1 MKAATDT
8 GRSDENHTIR
18 HTAAGGDY
26 AGVSASLAVIELD
39 AHGSSAKLILTVD
52 RTEIPEGGGAAV
64 LKVAVSLAG
73 SGLRE
78 YSVELRAAPGSGSNA
93 ASASD
98 FTANTATVQI
108 GGTFN
113 YNDTYQTT
121 QQIAVTPVDDG
132 IDENDEDL
140 VVTATVTGGTL
151 PVTMATVT
159 IADDDSRGVT
169 VSAAQIEL
177 DEGGSRDYTV
187 VLDSQPTGPVTVTPA
202 LQSGADPDLTLP
214 TTPLTFSAD
223 NWSTEQ
229 TVTVTAAE
237 DDDALDDQATVSH
250 TVAGAD
256 YGANNVRAASVQV
269 TANDNDGRGVTVS
282 TRDLTVEEAGT
293 ATYTVVLNS
302 APTGTVTVRPRT
314 SGDSDVTVSP
324 TSLTF
329 TTANW
334 STVQTVTVSA
344 AQDADTAD
352 DRAAVSHA
360 VSGADYGARNV
371 QAPEVKVLVNDN
383 GEASNTAT
391 LSAAPAS
398 FAEAKSGSTKV
409 TATVDGAARATSTV
423 VTVLVRGGTA
433 AVSDF
438 VANPSAFTL
447 TIPAGSK
454 AGSATFRFRAA
465 DDDIDESDETVT
477 LSGSASGLT
486 LSDATIT
493 IEDDDEKGIILT
505 QSSLTATEQGRDGSY
520 KVSLRSQPT
529 GPVTVTTTV
538 TPSVPGDTDVTTI
551 PATLTF
557 TAANWLVQQT
567 VTVRVAGDPD
577 GDDEGATISHAVS
590 GADYAGVTA
599 GTVAVTVRDDDE
611 ASQAVVL
618 SVSPDRVDE
627 NAGSETVTLTARL
640 DGAAR
645 TTDTDVAV
653 TVSSGTAEVG
663 TDFAAVSGFTLTIAA
678 GDTEATETIS
688 FSPENDSL
696 DEGDET
702 VTIGGTAAGLRVDEA
717 TLTVIDD
724 DDRGVSASV
733 AALTVDEEGT
743 ETYTVV
749 LDTQPTGPVRVTPS
763 VVGNSDVTVSPSQP
777 VSAGDEH
784 LEFTPSNWDT
794 PQEVT
799 VSAADDADAAD
810 DTATLRHAVSGADYD
825 GVKTPEVAVTVR
837 DTDTRGV
844 SMSAPSVQFREGGS
858 ETYTAVLDTQPTGT
872 VTVMP
877 SVSGDSDVT
886 VSPSRLRFTASN
898 WNRPQTVTVKAGQDL
913 DEDQDSAVVQHEVSG
928 ADYGDAGTTAPSVR
942 VTVTDDDVPSTAISL
957 AISPTEVGEGA
968 GRTRLTVTATLD
980 ASPRDVATEVE
991 LTLGSGAD
999 GATPGDDFVEIDPVT
1014 LSIPA
1019 GRPSATATVTL
1030 EPVRDD
1036 LDEGAGETVQVRA
1049 TTDSGLALL
1058 DGSGEALPADGFTV
1072 TIADDDTRGIALSR
1086 RTLTVKEE
1094 GSATW
1099 TVRLTSQPEGEVT
1112 VSLSVTGN
1120 SDVSVE
1126 PESLTFT
1133 ASNWN
1138 AARTVTARAAEDPD
1152 GDDDTAT
1159 VVHEASGYL
1168 DDPVELPVTVDDIDP
1183 PSRSVQ
1189 LSLDPALVDENV
1201 GSRQVTVTA
1210 TLDGAARAA
1219 DTVIA
1224 LAATGGTATAVT
1236 DFAALTGA
1244 AVTIPANATRGSGTF
1259 TFSPVDDSVD
1269 EGLSETVVLGGTTA
1283 GLTVRTAT
1291 LTIADD
1297 DGRGITLSP
1306 RPSQGPVKVT
1316 EDDAAGTTY
1325 TVALATEPTGTVTVR
1340 VTVSGNRNVTV
1351 SPTSLTFTADTW
1363 DTTQTVTVSAAHD
1376 DDAADDTAQLQHAAS
1391 GADYGST
1398 RALPLAVAVT
1408 DDDEQAVT
1416 VSESTLELREG
1427 GRTTYTVVLE
1437 TRPEGTVTVTPTVT
1451 GDSDIGVS
1459 PLSLSFTASNWNRPK
1474 TVTVTAGQDLDQ
1486 TADTAT
1492 INHTVAGADYGAEG
1506 VTAAAVG
1513 VTVSDDDV
1521 PSTEIRLSLSTD
1533 AVREDGGVRQI
1544 AVMGELDAAPEIADT
1559 VVTLTLEAGTATA
1572 GDDYEEVTMPVTLTI
1587 PAGRAS
1593 ATAQVALA
1601 PVADAIDEDDE
1612 TVRIA
1617 ASTTSSLTLTPSS
1630 LEVTIED
1637 DDQRGIRVTPTSLT
1651 VLEGTEGAT
1660 YTMALTSQPT
1670 ADVTVTPSPTGDT
1683 GTRSVTVVPSPLIFT
1698 ASDWNSAQTVT
1709 VSVANDDVVRN
1720 DATAQVTHRLSGGD
1734 YGSETAESVSVSVP
1748 GLFINGMTVTLMIPD
1763 DGVVTVPAGSPV
1775 PAGVQVEFQAAAMGL
1790 TVEISSAEGM
1800 AALTNVRG
1808 FSAGDAAV
1816 DIELG
1821 GGATLIGTATVCLP
1835 LEGGGR
1841 GRVFRYDEGTS
1852 EWVELDEPAGG
1863 SPSGLA
1869 CGVTTQFSLFAIGSS
1884 PNEEVAKAWLS
1895 RFGRTLAQH
1904 VVDTVHDRLAAPRTA
1919 GFEAAFAGQ
1928 ALSARRGVEQGTGDD
1943 WPSGERVFPPLNP
1956 GTGAAGM
1963 TDGFGAS
1970 YGATGNA
1977 SSRALTARELLAT
1990 SRFTLTGKDR
2000 DGTSVALWG
2009 RSALTRF
2016 EGREGEASVQGR
2028 VTTGMFGAD
2037 WASGRL
2043 LTGLALSHS
2052 VGKGG
2057 WRQDGEEEEIRA
2069 KMTGLY
2075 PYLGYEVSDRLSLW
2089 STAGYGWGSLSLPDG
2104 RRRIGT
2110 EIDMKMAA
2118 VGARGDLVPQG
2129 DESGIAVAL
2138 KTDGLFLR
2146 IRAHRAEGLESVEAD
2161 VSRVRLA
2168 LESARAME
2176 TAHGGTLTPSLEIGV
2191 RRDGGDAETGFGTD
2205 IGVGLGWSDPANGIE
2220 ADIRG
2225 RALLIHEEDD
2235 FLEHGI
2241 SGSLTLHP
2249 ELSSERGLAVSL
2261 TQSFGGS
2268 ATGGADLLFASET
2281 MAGIAANDDDGDDDW
2296 LDRRRF
2302 EATVGYGLPALG
2314 GRFTIIPQVG
2324 FGLSHTE
2331 REYSFGWQLRL
2342 ARRHWG
2348 DLSLGLKGT
2357 RRESAN
2363 DDRKPEDRIEFGLSL
2378 RW

>member
-1 MKAATDT
+1 M
-8 GRSDENHTIR
+8 
-18 HTAAGGDY
+18 
-26 AGVSASLAVIELD
+26 
-39 AHGSSAKLILTVD
+39 
-52 RTEIPEGGGAAV
+52 
-64 LKVAVSLAG
+64 
-73 SGLRE
+73 
-78 YSVELRAAPGSGSNA
+78 
-93 ASASD
+93 
-98 FTANTATVQI
+98 
-108 GGTFN
+108 
-113 YNDTYQTT
+113 
-121 QQIAVTPVDDG
+121 
-132 IDENDEDL
+132 
-140 VVTATVTGGTL
+140 
-151 PVTMATVT
+151 
-159 IADDDSRGVT
+159 
-169 VSAAQIEL
+169 
-177 DEGGSRDYTV
+177 
-187 VLDSQPTGPVTVTPA
+187 
-202 LQSGADPDLTLP
+202 
-214 TTPLTFSAD
+214 
-223 NWSTEQ
+223 
-229 TVTVTAAE
+229 TVTAAE

-302 APTGTVTVRPRT
+302 APTGNVTVKPQT

-409 TATVDGAARATSTV
+409 TATVDGAARATSTA

-433 AVSDF
+433 EVSDF

-454 AGSATFRFRAA
+454 TGSATFRFRAV
-465 DDDIDESDETVT
+465 DDDIDENDETVT

-493 IEDDDEKGIILT
+493 IEDDDEKGVILT
-505 QSSLTATEQGRDGSY
+505 QSSLTATEQGSDGRY

-529 GPVTVTTTV
+529 GTVTVTTTV

-590 GADYAGVTA
+590 GADYARVTA
-599 GTVAVTVRDDDE
+599 GTVEVTVRDDDE
-611 ASQAVVL
+611 SSQAVEL

-645 TTDTDVAV
+645 TTDTDIAV
-653 TVSSGTAEVG
+653 TVSSGTAEVV

-717 TLTVIDD
+717 TLTIIDD

-743 ETYTVV
+743 ATYTVV

-763 VVGNSDVTVSPSQP
+763 VAGNSEVTVSPSQP

-810 DTATLRHAVSGADYD
+810 DTATLRHAVSGADYG

-837 DTDTRGV
+837 DTDTRGI

-858 ETYTAVLDTQPTGT
+858 ETYTVVLDTQPTGT
-872 VTVMP
+872 VTVKP

-913 DEDQDSAVVQHEVSG
+913 DEDRDNAVVQHEVSG

-957 AISPTEVGEGA
+957 AISPTEVGESA

-1014 LSIPA
+1014 LTIPA
-1019 GRPSATATVTL
+1019 GRPSATATVSL

-1112 VSLSVTGN
+1112 VSLSVPGD

-1159 VVHEASGYL
+1159 VVHDAPGYL

-1189 LSLDPALVDENV
+1189 LSLDPVLVDENV

-1297 DGRGITLSP
+1297 DGRGIVLSP
-1306 RPSQGPVKVT
+1306 RPSQGPVNVT
-1316 EDDAAGTTY
+1316 EDDAAGKTY

-1376 DDAADDTAQLQHAAS
+1376 DDAADDTAELQHAAS

-1416 VSESTLELREG
+1416 VSESTLEFREG
-1427 GRTTYTVVLE
+1427 GRATYTVVLE

-1451 GDSDIGVS
+1451 GDSDISVS
-1459 PLSLSFTASNWNRPK
+1459 PSSLSFTASNWNRPK

-1492 INHTVAGADYGAEG
+1492 VNHTVAGADYGVEG

-1513 VTVSDDDV
+1513 VTVSDDDI

-1533 AVREDGGVRQI
+1533 AVREDGGSTRLTVT
-1544 AVMGELDAAPEIADT
+1544 AELDAAPETADT

-1572 GDDYEEVTMPVTLTI
+1572 GDDYEEVTTPATLTI
-1587 PAGRAS
+1587 PAGRVS
-1593 ATAQVALA
+1593 ATAPVTLT
-1601 PVADAIDEDDE
+1601 PVADAVDEDDE
-1612 TVRIA
+1612 TVRIV
-1617 ASTTSSLTLTPSS
+1617 ASTTSSLTLDRASF
-1630 LEVTIED
+1630 EVTIED
-1637 DDQRGIRVTPTSLT
+1637 DDERGVQVTPTALT
-1651 VLEGTEGAT
+1651 VLEGVDGAT
-1660 YTMALTSQPT
+1660 YTVTLTSQPT
-1670 ADVTVTPSPTGDT
+1670 ATVTVTPSVTGST
-1683 GTRSVTVVPSPLIFT
+1683 GTRSVTVAPSSLTFT

-1709 VSVANDDVVRN
+1709 VSAANDDAVRS
-1720 DATAQVTHRLSGGD
+1720 DATAEVTHGLSGGD

-1748 GLFINGMTVTLMIPD
+1748 GLFIDGMTVTLTIPD
-1763 DGVVTVPAGSPV
+1763 DGVVTVPAGTPV
-1775 PAGVQVEFQAAAMGL
+1775 PVGVRVEFQAAVTGG
-1790 TVEISSAEGM
+1790 TVAISAAEGA
-1800 AALTNVRG
+1800 AALSNPPRG
-1808 FSAGDAAV
+1808 FDTDDAAV

-1821 GGATLIGTATVCLP
+1821 GGATLSGTATVCLP
-1835 LEGGGR
+1835 HKSGGR
-1841 GRVFRYDEGTS
+1841 GLVFRYDEGAS
-1852 EWVELDEPAGG
+1852 EWVELDEPAGA
-1863 SPSGLA
+1863 SPAGLA
-1869 CGVTTQFSLFAIGSS
+1869 CGVTDQFSLFAVGSS
-1884 PNEEVAKAWLS
+1884 PNESVAKAWLA
-1895 RFGRTLAQH
+1895 RFGRTLAQQ
-1904 VVDTVHDRLAAPRTA
+1904 VVDAVQDRMAAPRTA
-1919 GFEAAFAGQ
+1919 GVEGVFAGH
-1928 ALSARRGVEQGTGDD
+1928 ALSAGRGVEPGTGGD
-1943 WPSGERVFPPLNP
+1943 WPSDEGVFPPLRP
-1956 GTGAAGM
+1956 GSGATGG
-1963 TDGFGAS
+1963 TDEFGAS
-1970 YGATGNA
+1970 YGATGDA
-1977 SSRALTARELLAT
+1977 SSRALTARELLMT
-1990 SRFTLTGKDR
+1990 SRFTLTGEGA
-2000 DGTSVALWG
+2000 DGTSHALWG
-2009 RSALTRF
+2009 RGATTRF
-2016 EGREGEASVQGR
+2016 DGREGEASVEGR
-2028 VTTGMFGAD
+2028 VTTAFLGAD
-2037 WASGRL
+2037 WATDRL
-2043 LTGLALSHS
+2043 LMGFALSRS
-2052 VGKGG
+2052 DGEGS
-2057 WRQDGEEEEIRA
+2057 WRQDGEEARIRT
-2069 KMTGLY
+2069 KMTGLH

-2089 STAGYGWGSLSLPDG
+2089 GTAGFGWGSLSLPDG
-2104 RRRIGT
+2104 RARIDSG
-2110 EIDMKMAA
+2110 IGMKMVAA
-2118 VGARGDLVPQG
+2118 GARGDLVPPG
-2129 DESGIAVAL
+2129 DESGMTLAL

-2146 IRAHRAEGLESVEAD
+2146 IRAHGAEGLEAVEAE

-2168 LESARAME
+2168 LESSLAME
-2176 TAHGGTLTPSLEIGV
+2176 TAHDGTLTPSFEIGV
-2191 RRDGGDAETGFGTD
+2191 RHDGGDAETGVGTD
-2205 IGVGLGWSDPANGIE
+2205 VGAGLVWSDPATGIE
-2220 ADIRG
+2220 VDIRG
-2225 RALLIHEEDD
+2225 RGLLNHQEDH
-2235 FLEHGI
+2235 FRERGI
-2241 SGSLTLHP
+2241 SGSLTLNP
-2249 ELSSERGLAVSL
+2249 EPSSERGLAVSL

-2268 ATGGADLLFASET
+2268 ATGGADTLFARET
-2281 MAGIAANDDDGDDDW
+2281 MAGIAANDDDGDGSW

-2314 GRFTIIPQVG
+2314 GRFTSTPQIG
-2324 FGLSHTE
+2324 LGLSDTE
-2331 REYSFGWQLRL
+2331 RDYSLGWRLRL
-2342 ARRHWG
+2342 ARRDLV
-2348 DLSLGLKGT
+2348 DLSIGLEGT

-2363 DDRKPEDRIEFGLSL
+2363 DDREPENRIGFGLRL
-2378 RW
+2378 RR